1 MSQNPQA
8 PQGPPAPPSPPQAS
22 QYVSGIGLDIG
33 TSFLQVA
40 REKAGGGTEF
50 VSERDA
56 FFAIKPKTTIQA
68 KFVEKSL
75 TGKGAF
81 VLKSEDGV
89 FYVVGKQAIET
100 AIERGG
106 VVDRPLKRGVL
117 SIKDKES
124 MKMLA
129 VLIKALVKESTEKDQ
144 ICVYTF
150 PADPIDEDF
159 DVVYHQSRMA
169 EILGGLGYKAEP
181 LLEAE
186 ALAYSEL
193 VDDDLTG
200 IAISCGAGMHNLAVF
215 HLGEC
220 LLSFSIAQ
228 GGDYIDR
235 SVSKPLGISETEVQ
249 AEKESGLDLL
259 NPKGEIQET
268 IVMYYDQLIK
278 YVCEVLEKKFSN
290 VDDVPKFGAPVPV
303 IIAGGTSLPKG
314 YLDKITTALKSKKF
328 PFEIGEVR
336 RAGDALTAVANGCL
350 IYAQT
355 MRE

>member
-1 MSQNPQA
+1 MSQNQQET
-8 PQGPPAPPSPPQAS
+8 QGPPAPPPPQAP
-22 QYVSGIGLDIG
+22 QYASGIGLDIG

-40 REKAGGGTEF
+40 REKMDGTVEF

-56 FFAIKPKTTIQA
+56 FYAIKPSSPISA

-75 TGKGAF
+75 TSKGAF
-81 VLKSEDGV
+81 VLKSDGI

-106 VVDRPLKRGVL
+106 VVERPLKRGVL

-124 MKMLA
+124 MSMLA

-159 DVVYHQSRMA
+159 DVVYHQNRMS
-169 EILGGLGYKAEP
+169 EILGNLGYKAEP

-193 VDDDLTG
+193 MDDDLTG

-235 SVSKPLGISETEVQ
+235 SVAKPLGISETEVQ
-249 AEKESGLDLL
+249 AEKESDLDLI

-278 YVCEVLEKKFSN
+278 YVCDVLEKKFSK
-290 VDDVPKFGAPVPV
+290 VEDVPKFGAPVPV

-314 YLDKITTALKSKKF
+314 YLEKITTALKSKKF
-328 PFEIGEVR
+328 PFEIGDVR
-336 RAGDALTAVANGCL
+336 RAEDPLTSVANGCL

-355 MRE
+355 MRD